1 MLGHDAQCCAQ
12 QGWWGTQPQ
21 QSSFCTLREGCFSAA
36 GKRHN
41 TLLWGDRSLSCTTTG
56 RHSLTAQGCVPHAPQ
71 QGQSRPAVTPLT
83 SGDDAL
89 TTQCQGRWQCCHQFS
104 LWVTSHSPLPS
115 TAIIAVHSRVPSYAS
130 RNLLFCSMLW
140 VLHTS
145 YRAAP
150 SGLKLLSPCPEGL
163 CS

>member
-1 MLGHDAQCCAQ
+1 MHSVVPSRVGGALSHNRVPSARSERDASLLLA
-12 QGWWGTQPQ
+12 
-21 QSSFCTLREGCFSAA
+21 R
-36 GKRHN
+36 RHN
-41 TLLWGDRSLSCTTTG
+41 TLMWGDRSLSCTTTG

-71 QGQSRPAVTPLT
+71 QGQSRPAVTLT

-140 VLHTS
+140 VLHT